1 MTKSRKKQNPKINKI
16 LLGVFS
22 ILIIGLVFLVV
33 ASIIYLSPVD
43 KKNNKNIVFK
53 VEQGWGKNIIADK
66 LEEEGLIRNAL
77 IFKIYI
83 KFNINKELYAGTYNL
98 SKSMSVDEIIDVLN
112 SNNSLE
118 NESIS
123 VTFIEGKRLTDYV
136 KKISETFNYPEE
148 EILKKLNDPEFLDR
162 LIKNYWFITEDIKNE
177 KLYYPL
183 EGYLFADTYVLKKNS
198 SIEEIIDTMI
208 NNMSKKLENYKEEI
222 EISSL
227 NIHQILTLASIVE
240 LEGASSDDRAG
251 VAGVFYNRMNANMS
265 LGSDVTTYYGVKKDF
280 SHDLSMS
287 NLRNCNPYNTS
298 ASSTCA
304 NEMQGKLPAGP
315 IASPSY
321 ASITASI
328 EPKKHDYYYFVAD
341 KNKKTYFSKTNS
353 EHEAT
358 VSKLKKEGLWY
369 QY

>member
-1 MTKSRKKQNPKINKI
+1 MGISRKKQNPKINKI
-16 LLGVFS
+16 FLGIFS
-22 ILIIGLVFLVV
+22 ILIICLIALVITSV
-33 ASIIYLSPVD
+33 IYLSPVD
-43 KKNNKNIVFK
+43 KKDDSNIEFK

-66 LEEEGLIRNAL
+66 LEDAGLIKNAF

-98 SKSMSVDEIIDVLN
+98 SKNMSVNEIIDVLN
-112 SNNSLE
+112 SNDSLE

-136 KKISETFNYPEE
+136 TKISETFNYKEE
-148 EILKKLNDPEFLDR
+148 DIYKVLNDEAFLNK
-162 LIKNYWFITEDIKNE
+162 LIKNYWFVTNDIKND

-183 EGYLFADTYVLKKNS
+183 EGYLFADTYTFKKNS
-198 SIEEIIDTMI
+198 SIEEILDTMI
-208 NNMSKKLENYKEEI
+208 NNMGKKLENYKNEI

-227 NIHQILTLASIVE
+227 SIHEILTLSSIVE

-251 VAGVFYNRMNANMS
+251 VAGVFYNRLSANMS

-280 SHDLSMS
+280 SRDLSMR
-287 NLRNCNPYNTS
+287 NLHDCNPYNTS
-298 ASSTCA
+298 AISTCA
-304 NEMQGKLPAGP
+304 SSMAGHLPVGP

-321 ASITASI
+321 ASITATI

-353 EHEAT
+353 EHERT
-358 VSKLKKEGLWY
+358 VSKLKQNGLWY
-369 QY
+369 EY